1 MSAAGSGNGEIITH
15 THGTSTLYWI
25 FFAVLIGMTV
35 WMFMQQ
41 SRTQK
46 NRQQLQNSLQKG
58 DRVVTVGGVIGTVM
72 QVDDRRVVL
81 QIADGVRIDVLKTA
95 IGGKYQES

>member
-1 MSAAGSGNGEIITH
+1 
-15 THGTSTLYWI
+15 
-25 FFAVLIGMTV
+25 
-35 WMFMQQ
+35 MQQ

>member
-1 MSAAGSGNGEIITH
+1 
-15 THGTSTLYWI
+15 
-25 FFAVLIGMTV
+25 
-35 WMFMQQ
+35 MQQ

-72 QVDDRRVVL
+72 QVDERRVVL

>member
-1 MSAAGSGNGEIITH
+1 
-15 THGTSTLYWI
+15 
-25 FFAVLIGMTV
+25 
-35 WMFMQQ
+35 MQQ
-41 SRTQK
+41 SRNQK
-46 NRQQLQNSLQKG
+46 NRQQLQKSLQKG

-81 QIADGVRIDVLKTA
+81 QIADDVRIDVLKSA

>member
-1 MSAAGSGNGEIITH
+1 
-15 THGTSTLYWI
+15 
-25 FFAVLIGMTV
+25 
-35 WMFMQQ
+35 MQQ

-46 NRQQLQNSLQKG
+46 SRQQLQNSLQKG

-72 QVDDRRVVL
+72 QVDERRVVL

>member
-1 MSAAGSGNGEIITH
+1 M
-15 THGTSTLYWI
+15 YWI